1 MSSPPDTHG
10 DSAPPASP
18 PFVAARRLL
27 AVHAHPDDETINTG
41 ATMAR
46 YVDEGAHV
54 TLVTCTSGE
63 EGEVLVPALAHLAAD
78 ADDQLGPHRQRE
90 LAEAMAALGV
100 TDHRFLGGAGR
111 YRDSGMMGTTAND
124 RPECFWRA
132 DLAEAATH
140 LVAVIREVRPQ
151 VVVTYDEFGGY
162 GHPDHIQAHRVA
174 TYGVALAAVSSYR
187 PDLGPA
193 WDVPKMYWTAMPRSY
208 VAAGIER
215 MKDSDTDFFGVESV
229 DDLPFVVPDEAIDA
243 AVDGAGVVD
252 RKLDAMRAHAT
263 QIAVDGPFFALS
275 NHIGLEAWSQE
286 FYRLARGRR
295 GDVDPRTGWETDLF
309 SGVA

>member
-1 MSSPPDTHG
+1 
-10 DSAPPASP
+10 
-18 PFVAARRLL
+18 
-27 AVHAHPDDETINTG
+27 
-41 ATMAR
+41 
-46 YVDEGAHV
+46 
-54 TLVTCTSGE
+54 
-63 EGEVLVPALAHLAAD
+63 
-78 ADDQLGPHRQRE
+78 
-90 LAEAMAALGV
+90 
-100 TDHRFLGGAGR
+100 
-111 YRDSGMMGTTAND
+111 MMGTTAND

-295 GDVDPRTGWETDLF
+295 GDVDPWTGWETDLF

>member
-1 MSSPPDTHG
+1 MSSTHG
-10 DSAPPASP
+10 AR
-18 PFVAARRLL
+18 PFDGVTDGPHPVAQRRLL

-41 ATMAR
+41 VTMAR
-46 YVDEGAHV
+46 YVAEGAHV

-63 EGEVLVPALAHLAAD
+63 EGEVLVPSLAHLAAD
-78 ADDQLGPHRQRE
+78 RDDALGPHRQCE

-111 YRDSGMMGTTAND
+111 YRDSGMMGTASND

-132 DLAEAATH
+132 DLAEASTQ
-140 LVAVIREVRPQ
+140 LVSVIREVCPQ
-151 VVVTYDEFGGY
+151 VVVTYDEVGGY

-174 TYGVALAAVSSYR
+174 TYGVALAAVPSYR
-187 PDLGPA
+187 PDLGAP
-193 WDVPKMYWTAMPRSY
+193 WDVPKMYWTALPRSY

-215 MKDSDTDFFGVESV
+215 MKEADTDFFGVESV
-229 DDLPFVVPDEAIDA
+229 DDLPFVVPDDAISA
-243 AVDGAGVVD
+243 VVDGTDHVG

-286 FYRLARGRR
+286 FYRLARGRP
-295 GDVDPRTGWETDLF
+295 GTVDPGTGWEADLF
-309 SGVA
+309 AGVA